1 MGYREVIDR
10 LVGRIGSDAEMI
22 ARVQARTRQFAK
34 RQATWFRGLS
44 EVRPW
49 PVPADEP
56 PEVTAGRLTE
66 QVEALEVN
74 RPT

>member
-1 MGYREVIDR
+1 MAAQGVGYREVLDR
-10 LVGRIGSDAEMI
+10 LAGRLTFEETV

-49 PVPADEP
+49 PLAVDEP
-56 PEVTAGRLTE
+56 PDVTADRL
-66 QVEALEVN
+66 AGYLA
-74 RPT
+74 